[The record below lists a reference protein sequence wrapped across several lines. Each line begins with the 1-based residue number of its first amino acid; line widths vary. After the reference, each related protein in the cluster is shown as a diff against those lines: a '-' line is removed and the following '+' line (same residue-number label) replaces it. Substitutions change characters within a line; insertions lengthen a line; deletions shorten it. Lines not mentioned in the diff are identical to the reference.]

1 MVYNKEHKLILQT
14 IMHEGFL
21 SKNKAEELT
30 IKLFSK

>member
-1 MVYNKEHKLILQT
+1 MVYNKDHKLILQT

-21 SKNKAEELT
+21 TENKAKELI